1 MAACTPAP
9 NNLRLP
15 KAKPSMS
22 DDMKTPKRISTKQLA
37 FQCQF
42 MEITHQR
49 ADFEGFSKDYFVI
62 NFRRRGG
69 VVAVRD
75 GNVLLVRQYR
85 FLLNSGSWELPGG
98 TIEDNEPLED
108 GLVRECV
115 EETGVRPRN
124 LRQLIVYYPGLDN
137 VDNRTT
143 LFYSDE
149 VEVVAPFHKNP
160 SEISDIAWIPFE
172 RSLKMI
178 FQQEILDAMTIV
190 GLLAYSQIMRDVAV
204 KR

>member
-1 MAACTPAP
+1 M
-9 NNLRLP
+9 
-15 KAKPSMS
+15 
-22 DDMKTPKRISTKQLA
+22 
-37 FQCQF
+37 
-42 MEITHQR
+42 
-49 ADFEGFSKDYFVI
+49 
-62 NFRRRGG
+62 
-69 VVAVRD
+69 AVRD

-178 FQQEILDAMTIV
+178 FQQEILDAMTIA

-204 KR
+204 RR